1 MERSRSPSR
10 GGSRGSRGQLSPRQ
24 RQLRSDFAAAI
35 DGASRA
41 TSHRTT
47 ELRQRRVEQREAV
60 ASSRRRLPV
69 RHTSSLSEPASPR
82 EALTHSC
89 VSMTAG
95 GAQRVRACCDGSD
108 GLPPWLSRVAAP
120 CNPLHC
126 RFVKLGRRGCHH
138 NLVVLR
144 PGRARAVAA
153 ESAAH
158 YLTNAEVR
166 ARALCGVGRAARR
179 RRAGASPAPPCL
191 SSLSLSLVPFA
202 PTRKVAQL
210 AC

>member
-10 GGSRGSRGQLSPRQ
+10 SSRGSRGQQLSPRQ

-69 RHTSSLSEPASPR
+69 RCTSSLSVLVSPR

-89 VSMTAG
+89 DMWTQAELSAYEHAATNQTAFLHGSVVSPLRATRSTAG
-95 GAQRVRACCDGSD
+95 LSSWGDEVAATTSWSSGPGGRGPSPPRAPRATSPTRQSALERSAAWAEQLVEEERVRHH
-108 GLPPWLSRVAAP
+108 LLSA
-120 CNPLHC
+120 
-126 RFVKLGRRGCHH
+126 
-138 NLVVLR
+138 
-144 PGRARAVAA
+144 
-153 ESAAH
+153 
-158 YLTNAEVR
+158 
-166 ARALCGVGRAARR
+166 
-179 RRAGASPAPPCL
+179 
-191 SSLSLSLVPFA
+191 SSLCLLVPFA
-202 PTRKVAQL
+202 PASKVAQL